1 MSTNVR
7 EYIGSRY
14 VPIFGRKD
22 EESIAWD
29 NTKPYEPLT
38 IVLYQG
44 NSYTSRQYVPIGI
57 EITNQTF
64 WALTGNY
71 NAQVEAYRQ
80 EVETYTQAYGDA
92 INALEDALP
101 IASFDSSNTVDS
113 HIDSIEAFLPETV
126 IGFDTVAD
134 MKASTILE
142 NDMICHTNGFHSV
155 NDGGSAFYKI
165 SNSGVANEMDIIACG
180 EYNAYLIEDTN
191 AFIPEKY
198 GAYGDGSQD
207 TLDIFEYIITKF
219 STGSSSEPITNK
231 IIGNGKYLFSD
242 SLSISLP
249 NQFTFIDFNVK
260 EIIGDFNDYL
270 IKIAGIV
277 NTSNINF
284 YSMKN
289 NSGGCISIT
298 ASSGSTNWVQYINI
312 NGDIMLAGS
321 TANCI
326 FIQVSSDGFANEI
339 HISVNRF
346 MGGKYGVYAI
356 KSKGLYLEH
365 CGFEYASLKLDN
377 CNNTTLLACRN
388 VETPNADYN
397 METVG
402 ECNQLLVIGGN
413 MLLLGYTT
421 YFNFSS
427 QTFGMWFLDVNALN
441 NYGIYRNGVH
451 GYIWCGKVYAP
462 DNGGVYE
469 NIAADPGV
477 LDTRNKTNMLYPTFV
492 NAYQCSKIILDGK
505 VYGHAN
511 GINRFLIRDV
521 RATMN
526 TTLQIATPSGTLK
539 KIYDFTAN
547 GTYLVE
553 FIRSQTADGET
564 TDWLI
569 TNLGSSTDIIK
580 TSTAIE

>member
-191 AFIPEKY
+191 AFI
-198 GAYGDGSQD
+198 
-207 TLDIFEYIITKF
+207 
-219 STGSSSEPITNK
+219 
-231 IIGNGKYLFSD
+231 
-242 SLSISLP
+242 
-249 NQFTFIDFNVK
+249 
-260 EIIGDFNDYL
+260 
-270 IKIAGIV
+270 
-277 NTSNINF
+277 
-284 YSMKN
+284 
-289 NSGGCISIT
+289 
-298 ASSGSTNWVQYINI
+298 
-312 NGDIMLAGS
+312 
-321 TANCI
+321 
-326 FIQVSSDGFANEI
+326 
-339 HISVNRF
+339 R
-346 MGGKYGVYAI
+346 VY
-356 KSKGLYLEH
+356 Y
-365 CGFEYASLKLDN
+365 Y
-377 CNNTTLLACRN
+377 
-388 VETPNADYN
+388 
-397 METVG
+397 
-402 ECNQLLVIGGN
+402 
-413 MLLLGYTT
+413 
-421 YFNFSS
+421 
-427 QTFGMWFLDVNALN
+427 
-441 NYGIYRNGVH
+441 
-451 GYIWCGKVYAP
+451 
-462 DNGGVYE
+462 
-469 NIAADPGV
+469 
-477 LDTRNKTNMLYPTFV
+477 
-492 NAYQCSKIILDGK
+492 
-505 VYGHAN
+505 
-511 GINRFLIRDV
+511 
-521 RATMN
+521 
-526 TTLQIATPSGTLK
+526 
-539 KIYDFTAN
+539 
-547 GTYLVE
+547 
-553 FIRSQTADGET
+553 
-564 TDWLI
+564 
-569 TNLGSSTDIIK
+569 
-580 TSTAIE
+580 